1 LRTGLRLVPLN
12 AIRLLCVF
20 VATAATIGCALFIYF
35 GHENATERAENELRN
50 YAHVLVEQTDRAL
63 QAVEF
68 VQKVITERIR
78 FEMASDARSFDDV
91 AGSGGLF
98 KALAE
103 RAADLPHIN
112 GLAVIRK
119 DGEIVATSQKKAKY
133 RPQNIGDREY
143 FRIAAGAK
151 DNEVTISDATESR
164 VSGVKSIMVSRKITS
179 EDGTYL
185 GIINASLDIEHFTAL
200 YSRLAS
206 KNYLQTRLVR
216 NDGARLAQFPQ
227 VGNASASPH
236 IAQRLWPLL
245 KITDTT
251 TTTDITTPSGE
262 RRLVA
267 VKGSAAFPVS
277 ILVSDAYDG
286 ILASWRLQATGIAV
300 AAVLMNIAIVIAW
313 FLGRRHVEAS
323 ILQTATERFLA
334 RHDVLT
340 KAPNRLYFVE
350 KMQRT
355 LDAATESGREFA
367 LLVIDLN
374 RFKEIND
381 TLGHPIGD
389 LMIQSFAARLRETVR
404 PCDFVA
410 RIGGDEFAVI
420 VKDIACL
427 EEAEAFALRL
437 VTHLAAPHQI
447 GDKLL
452 QCKCSIGISIGPT
465 HGSNADELLKAAD
478 LALYAAKADPAR
490 GFRFYDAELN
500 SQRLRRRDLEAA
512 LPRAIENGEFELHYQ
527 PIVSLK
533 TGRYWGFESLVRWR
547 RPEQGLIPPYEF
559 IPTLEAIGLI
569 IPLGRRILI
578 DACMAASK
586 WPASMHISVNVSPI
600 QLASD
605 DIIEH
610 IREALER
617 SSLRASRL
625 TIEVTESVL
634 LGDGALER
642 LRRIRRMG
650 VSIALDDFGTGFAS
664 MSYLE
669 SYPYDKIKI
678 DRSFVAN
685 MANPKSRAIVEATIN
700 LARALKIETTAEGV
714 ETQQQLAELRA
725 AGASQ
730 AQGYLFAKPMPE
742 SQIAGFLQQAKPA
755 RAA

>member
-1 LRTGLRLVPLN
+1 
-12 AIRLLCVF
+12 
-20 VATAATIGCALFIYF
+20 
-35 GHENATERAENELRN
+35 
-50 YAHVLVEQTDRAL
+50 
-63 QAVEF
+63 
-68 VQKVITERIR
+68 
-78 FEMASDARSFDDV
+78 MASHARSFDDV
-91 AGSGGLF
+91 ASSNGTF

-103 RAADLPHIN
+103 RAADLPHVN
-112 GLAVIRK
+112 GLAIIRK

-133 RPQNIGDREY
+133 RPQNIGDRDY
-143 FRIAAGAK
+143 FRVAASAK
-151 DNEVTISDATESR
+151 DDQITISDAMDSR
-164 VSGVKSIMVSRKITS
+164 VSGVKAIMFSRKITS

-185 GIINASLDIEHFTAL
+185 GIINASLDIEHFTSL

-206 KNYLQTRLVR
+206 KTYLQTRLVR

-227 VGNASASPH
+227 EGNMSASPH

-251 TTTDITTPSGE
+251 TTTDITTPNGE

-277 ILVSDAYDG
+277 ILVSDAYG
-286 ILASWRLQATGIAV
+286 SILANWRMQATGIAV
-300 AAVLMNIAIVIAW
+300 AALLMNIAIAIAW

-323 ILQTATERFLA
+323 VLQAATERFLA

-355 LDAATESGREFA
+355 IDAAAESGREFA
-367 LLVIDLN
+367 LFVIDLN

-381 TLGHPIGD
+381 TLGHPTGD
-389 LMIQSFAARLRETVR
+389 LMIQSIVRRLRDCVSTS
-404 PCDFVA
+404 DFVA

-420 VKDIACL
+420 VKDIASL
-427 EEAEAFALRL
+427 EAAEGLAIHLLARL
-437 VTHLAAPHQI
+437 AEPHQI
-447 GDKLL
+447 SGKAL
-452 QCKCSIGISIGPT
+452 QCKCSVGISIGPT

-478 LALYAAKADPAR
+478 LALYAAKADPAS

-500 SQRLRRRDLEAA
+500 AQRLKRRDLEAA

-547 RPEQGLIPPYEF
+547 RPGHGLVPPHAF

-578 DACMAASK
+578 DACTAASK

-605 DIIEH
+605 DVIEH
-610 IREALER
+610 IREALQR
-617 SSLRASRL
+617 SKLRASRL

-714 ETQQQLAELRA
+714 ETQQQLAELTA